1 MNLIMLIHIYLK
13 IKNRNSWI
21 KLKHKI
27 LMMILM
33 KNQDLYRVQDSNN
46 KVLQHKGQLCRNI
59 QYQWII
65 LRIIKQLM
73 INNNQLFQI

>member
-1 MNLIMLIHIYLK
+1 
-13 IKNRNSWI
+13 
-21 KLKHKI
+21 
-27 LMMILM
+27 MMILM